1 MAWMATADFD
11 ILATLYDGVLDDA
24 RLEKSLALLAERF
37 HSPSSALLSLDLA
50 MPTANAFA
58 ASGIFGDS
66 KALDVYHA
74 DFAPLDPAPAA
85 FARSPALAATTTDRM
100 IADGR
105 IDAQSRA
112 TRTFVNEYFGPLG
125 LVECL
130 GANLSTR
137 NGHTALIGIHRG
149 RERKPYD
156 EQDMR
161 DLDYYIPHLSRALEL
176 RRAFAD
182 LSVKSGLLMAFI
194 DRLAAGIIIVDPSG
208 RVVLANRAVSDM
220 AARGDGLGIDRSGL
234 PYTRL
239 SKDRQN
245 VERLCADVRA
255 GGAGGVA
262 RFQRKDGGLPY
273 AIMVAPAFAENHIGL
288 PGSDLPYTLIVIHD
302 PDAMVES
309 SIETIAHVFNLPPR
323 TAAFV
328 QALVRGETPGEY
340 AERQGLSLNAVKF
353 HLKTAFSRTG
363 FRRQSELVKA
373 VARAMADFGR
383 RVGRD

>member
-1 MAWMATADFD
+1 MATANCD

-37 HSPSSALLSLDLA
+37 HSSSSALLSLDLA

-66 KALDVYHA
+66 KALDEYHA

-85 FARSPALAATTTDRM
+85 FARSPAMAATTTDRM
-100 IADGR
+100 IAEGR
-105 IDAQSRA
+105 IDPQSRA

-137 NGHTALIGIHRG
+137 NGHTALVGIHRG
-149 RERKPYD
+149 RDRRAYD
-156 EQDMR
+156 AKDMR
-161 DLDYYIPHLSRALEL
+161 DLDTYIPHLSRALEL

-182 LSVKSGLLMAFI
+182 LSVKSGLLMTFI
-194 DRLAAGIIIVDPSG
+194 DRLAAGIIIIDPGG
-208 RVVLANRAVSDM
+208 RAVFSNRSVSDM

-239 SKDRQN
+239 SKGRQDI
-245 VERLCADVRA
+245 ERLCADVRN
-255 GGAGGVA
+255 GGAGGIV

-273 AIMVAPAFAENHIGL
+273 SIMVAPAFAQNHMGL
-288 PGSDLPYTLIVIHD
+288 PGSDLPYALIVIHD
-302 PDAMVES
+302 PDAAVDSPVEM
-309 SIETIAHVFNLPPR
+309 IAQIFNLPPR

-340 AERQGLSLNAVKF
+340 ADRQGLSLNAVKF

-373 VARAMADFGR
+373 VTRAMADFGR
-383 RVGRD
+383 RVGRE